1 MEAAH
6 PRNRDLADLHRL
18 IAYLRRRRVELM
30 ADAGGAFDRRSVQ
43 ATHLLGKLW
52 AAVLRVQG
60 APRAT
65 A

>member
-1 MEAAH
+1 M
-6 PRNRDLADLHRL
+6 ADLNRL

-52 AAVLRVQG
+52 AAVLRVQRG
-60 APRAT
+60 LT
-65 A
+65 H